1 MNIFLLDMAE
11 TRLQL
16 LPLTFTRSIGELRVG
31 ILKISEKWSARLQSE
46 VSYITEPYL
55 GKDQPAVPSG
65 PFLIINA
72 SLCPDRQVVKTITNL
87 NEGEKLEKD
96 GKFLAART
104 EHVPTY
110 SQPLDASLKP
120 VEYVPSVELVERPW
134 DIFIKNGDQI
144 RLDFELL
151 TQGKSSRRIDDPH
164 TRIYNEKDIFLEEG
178 AEVKACILNADN
190 GPIYIGKNARIHEGA
205 IIKGPF
211 ALCEYGQ
218 VNMGAKI
225 RGDSTFG
232 PHTKVGGEVG
242 NSVIFGYSNKGHEG
256 YLGNSVIGEWCNLG
270 ADTNTSNLKNNYTP
284 IKMWDFGKEAFHDT
298 GLQFCGLIM
307 GDHSKCGINT
317 MFNTGTVVGVSANIF
332 GAGYPRNVIPSFSWG
347 GATGFSTYELARAKQ
362 TAAIVMKR
370 KTREWT
376 ATEEKIFDEVFERSI
391 SHRVWEKAVE
401 V

>member
-16 LPLTFTRSIGELRVG
+16 LPLTYTRSIGELRVG
-31 ILKISEKWSARLQSE
+31 ILKICEKWYARLQSK
-46 VSYITEPYL
+46 VSTITEPYL
-55 GKDQPAVPSG
+55 GKSQLSTKPG
-65 PFLIINA
+65 HNLIINA
-72 SLCPDRQVVKTITNL
+72 SLCPNDHIVEAILNL
-87 NEGEKLEKD
+87 SDGEKLEKD

-104 EHVPTY
+104 EHLPAYGESIDTR
-110 SQPLDASLKP
+110 LKI
-120 VEYVPSVELVERPW
+120 VEYDHAVDLIERPW

-151 TQGKSSRRIDDPH
+151 TKGRTSQAIDDPH
-164 TRIYNEKDIFLEEG
+164 SRLYNRKDIFLEEG
-178 AEVKACILNADN
+178 AEVRACILNAEN
-190 GPIYIGKNARIHEGA
+190 GPIYISKNARIHEGA

-211 ALCEYGQ
+211 ALCEHGQ

-232 PHTKVGGEVG
+232 PHTKVGGEVA

-256 YLGNSVIGEWCNLG
+256 YLGNSVLGEWCNLG

-284 IKMWDFGKEAFHDT
+284 IKMWDYGKGAFHDT

-347 GATGFSTYELARAKQ
+347 GASGFSTYELARAKQ

-376 ATEEKIFDEVFERSI
+376 ATDEKIFNEVFERSVNQ
-391 SHRVWEKAVE
+391 RVWEKAVE
-401 V
+401 A